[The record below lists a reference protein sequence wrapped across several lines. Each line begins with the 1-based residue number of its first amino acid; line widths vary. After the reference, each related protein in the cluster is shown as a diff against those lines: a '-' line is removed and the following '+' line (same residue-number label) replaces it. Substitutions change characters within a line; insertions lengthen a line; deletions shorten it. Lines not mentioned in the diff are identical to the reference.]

1 MTDSGSV
8 FVRATMTKE
17 SLEKIKRMVWES
29 VNEALTIAARRIE
42 ALQKS
47 GVSQVPIDTGRLR
60 ESFKVAKSPGQI
72 IMQWSAIDPRSGFDY
87 ALVADIGIPGTK
99 YYGRHYSDVMKAQA
113 KEIVFEELVSA
124 MRRHAP

>member
-47 GVSQVPIDTGRLR
+47 GASQVPIDTGRLR
-60 ESFKVAKSPGQI
+60 ESFKVAISPGQLM
-72 IMQWSAIDPRSGFDY
+72 MQWSAIDPRSGFDY
-87 ALVADIGIPGTK
+87 ALVQDV
-99 YYGRHYSDVMKAQA
+99 GRHNMVGKFYSDVMKQQA